1 MPAHGSLA
9 HQLLAHEAPRHE
21 LALGPAAG
29 DRARDSKEG
38 SDLVA
43 QDPPRPTVRG
53 RRVGLGR
60 ARVHSRTLE
69 RRHPARN
76 ADPAYVRAPSSVPR
90 ARLRSS
96 SLLARRRAIDPRGE
110 CARGPARIG
119 SCTLCACVWSC
130 HQCLDGERYRSG
142 ITPPPVAPDRAV
154 SAPGAPSRGRPP
166 TRDSA
171 QGDTSVPP
179 PLDHS
184 LPASPTLTR
193 LRMSPCPRLSV
204 RYCCDC

>member
-1 MPAHGSLA
+1 MEQARCQRTDLWHTSCSPTR
-9 HQLLAHEAPRHE
+9 LLATSSLSALPPATARGILKRDRTSWRTRTPRVRPSVGAWGSGARACTHEH
-21 LALGPAAG
+21 LNAG
-29 DRARDSKEG
+29 TPG
-38 SDLVA
+38 
-43 QDPPRPTVRG
+43 T
-53 RRVGLGR
+53 
-60 ARVHSRTLE
+60 H
-69 RRHPARN
+69 
-76 ADPAYVRAPSSVPR
+76 PAYVRAPSSVPR

-184 LPASPTLTR
+184 PPPSTAVSLSASLCAV
-193 LRMSPCPRLSV
+193 LL
-204 RYCCDC
+204 